1 MRKFLLLSLL
11 FVAAVA
17 GAASITS
24 VPVVPSPLRSTDKVP
39 VARDGSPNAYSATVG
54 QIKSYV
60 QSQISSASV
69 AVTSV
74 QGKAGAV
81 VLTAAEV
88 GADPAGSVSVHTSTY
103 NHANIPTTAEK
114 GAMVGT
120 SGAPGVGNAFVTNA
134 DMRLSDAR
142 APLAHTQAATTVTED
157 TAHRFATDTEKAA
170 WNAKQAAL
178 TAGVDYLTP
187 TGSASGLTGFPT
199 LNQNTT
205 GTAAALAANGFNCGE
220 GEAAKGVD
228 AAGNAEGCFTPA
240 GGTGGTTDHAA
251 LTHLDYAS
259 SGHTGFAASSDARFP
274 TTNEK
279 AGMTYAQ
286 APSADNP
293 FATKADL
300 QFTNYSGASV
310 TAATGTIASGT
321 AASTHNAYD
330 NAVLQVNEASGAPGW
345 DVRFTFNAVPHFNQ
359 VSARFWYDGSA
370 THDVYIQAYN
380 YGTLTW
386 DSLNVNA
393 LHGTSDYA
401 WVTLGVPVD
410 SAYRNGSNT
419 VLIRFYHSTAGS
431 TVHHVFIDYLAL
443 SHTSLGGANTEH
455 NQLVGRTVPD
465 AHPTSAITG
474 LDAALAAKEPADA
487 TIIKESELSSAT
499 NSTST
504 TTAANSAAVKATYD
518 LAASKAQR
526 SDFNVMEYGAKG
538 DTVTAFDGTVT
549 TASTTFSS
557 PSAAF
562 TSADTGKTILIYGAG
577 AGGKMY
583 QGTVSY
589 VNSTTLALS
598 AAAGTTV
605 TASEYKLGTDD
616 SAAVQSIIDTY
627 ATQRYVFPANTNLG
641 ATHKEV
647 VVVFPSGKHFL
658 IGTGVTASYKDDITF
673 TGKGLIS
680 FSEIKAFAFTGC
692 KRIVFE
698 GTSADGMVHDYSP
711 TTSTYVYMTRSGTN
725 AQSNQL
731 VFRHNKVY
739 RVKKAV
745 ETSLQD
751 PKTGYQ
757 AIIESNLLETYK
769 VADSIGLDLGTTDD
783 NVFDN
788 GINGFDTQVS
798 ARTGNINFR
807 GNHLWADAGRST
819 LPVNVRYGL
828 DVGRASFTSTRL
840 TILNNWFGD
849 CTVASLRLHGG
860 VLDNGTHDQPILITN
875 NNFFRFG
882 NNDQN
887 YLISLE
893 SDTPITLNN
902 IVIRDNSGQLDNATL
917 PAMQFLNVSQ
927 GTGNAVIEDNFW
939 HGTTDQQA
947 WPRPKVKVTAADT
960 TNGYLYDKLAA
971 GSNISITRNNAGANE
986 TLTLAVSGSVPTASA
1001 LAANG
1006 TNCTTGQAAAGVDA
1020 SGNAEG
1026 CFTPSGGGGNPA
1038 GASGQ
1043 LQYNNAGSFGAATL
1057 LTWDA
1062 ANSRL
1067 GLNNTAPSYLLD
1079 IKKGAGEGGLDVA
1092 LRSTDNT
1099 VATALDFFE
1108 GTTFKGS
1115 MAAFGSNHTTA
1126 SWRDSLHI
1134 TAATNDTGKL
1144 IFRTK
1149 TGGVYYER
1157 LFVDNGG
1164 NVGIG
1169 TTSPSQKLDVVG
1181 AAKATSFLETVKA
1194 NGTCST
1200 SINIDPTLGGIQTL
1214 TLSGA
1219 CAIGVTNLAAGQS
1232 FTLKLTQSST
1242 TAPTFTSVYKW
1253 PAGTAPAWSASATKY
1268 DVLSCYSDDGTT
1280 LSCNGMVD
1288 VR

>member
-1 MRKFLLLSLL
+1 VKVDGTSVVIDGGGVISSTVSAGVSSVDGATGVVDLTGTYKT
-11 FVAAVA
+11 VAAF
-17 GAASITS
+17 GSY
-24 VPVVPSPLRSTDKVP
+24 ST
-39 VARDGSPNAYSATVG
+39 A
-54 QIKSYV
+54 
-60 QSQISSASV
+60 
-69 AVTSV
+69 
-74 QGKAGAV
+74 QGTK
-81 VLTAAEV
+81 
-88 GADPAGSVSVHTSTY
+88 
-103 NHANIPTTAEK
+103 
-114 GAMVGT
+114 
-120 SGAPGVGNAFVTNA
+120 
-134 DMRLSDAR
+134 
-142 APLAHTQAATTVTED
+142 
-157 TAHRFATDTEKAA
+157 
-170 WNAKQAAL
+170 
-178 TAGVDYLTP
+178 
-187 TGSASGLTGFPT
+187 
-199 LNQNTT
+199 
-205 GTAAALAANGFNCGE
+205 
-220 GEAAKGVD
+220 D
-228 AAGNAEGCFTPA
+228 AAQDALIA
-240 GGTGGTTDHAA
+240 G
-251 LTHLDYAS
+251 
-259 SGHTGFAASSDARFP
+259 
-274 TTNEK
+274 
-279 AGMTYAQ
+279 
-286 APSADNP
+286 
-293 FATKADL
+293 
-300 QFTNYSGASV
+300 
-310 TAATGTIASGT
+310 
-321 AASTHNAYD
+321 
-330 NAVLQVNEASGAPGW
+330 
-345 DVRFTFNAVPHFNQ
+345 
-359 VSARFWYDGSA
+359 
-370 THDVYIQAYN
+370 
-380 YGTLTW
+380 
-386 DSLNVNA
+386 
-393 LHGTSDYA
+393 
-401 WVTLGVPVD
+401 
-410 SAYRNGSNT
+410 
-419 VLIRFYHSTAGS
+419 
-431 TVHHVFIDYLAL
+431 
-443 SHTSLGGANTEH
+443 
-455 NQLVGRTVPD
+455 
-465 AHPTSAITG
+465 
-474 LDAALAAKEPADA
+474 KEPADA
-487 TIIKESELSSAT
+487 TIIKESELSSAI

-504 TTAANSAAVKATYD
+504 TTAANSAAVKAAYD

-549 TASTTFSS
+549 AASTTFSS

-562 TSADTGKTILIYGAG
+562 TPADTGKTILIYGAG

-583 QGTVSY
+583 QGTVTY
-589 VNSTTLALS
+589 VDSTTLTLS
-598 AAAGTTV
+598 SSAGITV

-627 ATQRYVFPANTNLG
+627 ATQRYVFPTNTNLG

-647 VVVFPSGKHFL
+647 AIVFPSGKHFL

-680 FSEIKAFAFTGC
+680 FSEIKAFSFTGC

-1242 TAPTFTSVYKW
+1242 TAPTFTSAYKW
-1253 PAGTAPAWSASATKY
+1253 PAGTAPAWSTSATKY
-1268 DVLSCYSDDGTT
+1268 DLISCQSDDGTT
-1280 LSCNGMVD
+1280 LFCNGMVD